1 MQPAGK
7 ADVLG
12 SRRGRSG
19 QGYTWRAGIY
29 LKAALCWP
37 AQDSPPEADMRGR
50 KIFLPENVQGVLI
63 PGFSAYDVKKSSGD
77 SF

>member
-1 MQPAGK
+1 MYLEAG
-7 ADVLG
+7 ADAVVN
-12 SRRGRSG
+12 
-19 QGYTWRAGIY
+19 GYTWRAGIY
-29 LKAALCWP
+29 LKASLCRP